1 MSTDFSNLQGALI
14 AKYAVGRLEN
24 RDEERLAA
32 LSFSAIGTV
41 LTSALPET
49 RLAFAQVLAKS
60 TETKVKTV
68 LGESLDTATPE
79 AVAHALNIGFAQAG
93 LGQLHFERWGDVLT
107 IRWKNPPG
115 TTGPLGDLS
124 IHTLQLVLQNIA
136 SAESH
141 LGLLSAD
148 GDSLWLL
155 LSSAENCALV
165 TIEAKSHPPGALLAR
180 LQPTSA
186 GVSQS

>member
-1 MSTDFSNLQGALI
+1 MSTDFSNLQGALV

-24 RDEERLAA
+24 RDQERLAA

-60 TETKVKTV
+60 TEAKVKTI

-79 AVAHALNIGFAQAG
+79 GVAHALNIAFAQAG
-93 LGQLHFERWGDVLT
+93 LGQLQFERWGDVLT
-107 IRWKNPPG
+107 IRWKNPPE
-115 TTGPLGDLS
+115 TTGPLCDLS
-124 IHTLQLVLQNIA
+124 IHTLQLVLQNVA
-136 SAESH
+136 DADSH

-148 GDSLWLL
+148 ADSLWLL
-155 LSSAENCALV
+155 IGSAENCALV
-165 TIEAKSHPPGALLAR
+165 TIEAKSQLPSTLLAR
-180 LQPTSA
+180 LQSTSA